1 VSHVVSALQ
10 SALSFVVVLGILVF
24 VHEFGHFIV
33 AKAFGIGVPVFSLGF
48 GPRLGGFKRKE
59 TDYRIS
65 AVPLGGYVRLAGDE
79 ADESRTGGPDEFLSR
94 PRWQRFLVF
103 VAGATFNVVLAIAV
117 MTTVFSI
124 WGREEVKP
132 LDRPPVV
139 ADMLPGSPA
148 EAAGLKVGDK
158 ILRIGGEDARQPEA
172 QSEQILLSPDQTKA
186 IEVERDGR
194 SLTVSMK
201 TGQDP
206 MYHLG
211 DPGWRLL
218 NDGLGPPLIDV
229 VMGGSAA
236 ESAGLLQGD
245 KIIAIDGHPA
255 EGDLQVRAMLEKSPG
270 RSVAL
275 KIQRGAE
282 LRDIAVT
289 PRDDGGRGKIG
300 VYFTD
305 TNRVRRTMGPAAAF
319 VGSIDWARTV
329 TGTVFMT
336 LGKLVRG
343 QIGLRAF
350 SGPLE
355 IARVSRAA
363 AQTLDT
369 FLAWLAFISLQLG
382 IFNLLPIPVLDGGHI
397 LLLGIEGTI
406 RHDIPE
412 RVKERVTMVG
422 LVALVVFFVVVFYF
436 DVDKLRHLFST

>member
-1 VSHVVSALQ
+1 VTHVVSVLQ

-79 ADESRTGGPDEFLSR
+79 ADDARTGGPDEFLSR

-103 VAGATFNVVLAIAV
+103 VAGATFNVVLAILV
-117 MTTVFSI
+117 MTLIFSV
-124 WGREEVKP
+124 WGKEEVQP
-132 LDRPPVV
+132 LAAPPVV
-139 ADMLPGSPA
+139 AEILPGSTA
-148 EAAGLKVGDK
+148 EAAGLNVGDK
-158 ILRIGGEDARQPEA
+158 ILAIGGKDARQPET
-172 QSEQILLSPDQTKA
+172 QGEQIFLSPDQTKS
-186 IEVERDGR
+186 ILVEREGR
-194 SLTVSMK
+194 TLTLSMK

-206 MYHLG
+206 SYHLG
-211 DPGWRLL
+211 DPGWRLF
-218 NDGLGPPLIDV
+218 NDGLGPPLIDT

-236 ESAGLLQGD
+236 EAAGLARGD
-245 KIIAIDGHPA
+245 KLIAIDGHPA
-255 EGDLQVRAMLEKSPG
+255 EGELQVRAMLEKSAG
-270 RSVAL
+270 RSVTVR
-275 KIQRGAE
+275 IERGGQV
-282 LRDIAVT
+282 RDVAVT
-289 PRDDGGRGKIG
+289 PRDDGGKGRIG
-300 VYFTD
+300 VLFTD
-305 TNRVRRTMGPAAAF
+305 GNRVRRKLPPVAAF
-319 VGSIDWARTV
+319 GASIDWARTV

-336 LGKLVRG
+336 LGKLFRG
-343 QIGLRAF
+343 EISVRAF

-382 IFNLLPIPVLDGGHI
+382 VFNLLPIPVLDGGHI

-406 RHDIPE
+406 RRDIPD

-422 LVALVVFFVVVFYF
+422 LVALLVFFVVVFYF
-436 DVDKLRHLFST
+436 DVDKLRRLFSS